1 MDILKN
7 LDLLS
12 VGTAIAGIG
21 VLGFAVFLNNI
32 KSITNRSF
40 LFFSILTIFWG
51 ISNYFN
57 YQTSST
63 EITLWFLRSHLFIS
77 VWHAFFFFQL
87 TYIFPKETMV
97 FNKKYKY
104 LLLPFVA
111 VVSILTLTPL
121 VFVGISK
128 LNSIGNVS
136 VAERGPGIL
145 LFIITTAGLILSGI
159 SLLIIK
165 NIKSKGLE
173 RKQYKFVLLGASLT
187 FILLILF
194 NLLLP
199 AVFNN
204 VSFIPLGALFLLPFI
219 IFTFYSIYKHKLF
232 NIKIIATTVLIFLLA
247 TVTFAEVI
255 LAGDNITLLLFRSV
269 VFILVLLFGIFL
281 IRGVLREVEQ
291 REKIE
296 NLATQLAVTNDE
308 LKSTNEKLKEL
319 DKLKTEFVSMA
330 THQLRSPLTAIKG
343 YASMLLEN
351 SFGPVETKARGAVEI
366 IFQSSQKLVQV
377 IEDFLNITR
386 IDLGTMKYEKI
397 QFDFG
402 ALVNNVVTELKPNI
416 EKRGLKFS
424 LEIAPKTN
432 FNLVGDSGK
441 LSQVISNLIDNA
453 IKYTPPLSTSGEP
466 GTIRISLD
474 RAKGK
479 VRLTV
484 ADNGAGIPAAT
495 IPKLFQKFIRADDAG
510 KLNITG
516 TGLGLY
522 VAKQIMEAHN
532 GKIWAESDGTGRGSR
547 FIVEV

>member
-1 MDILKN
+1 MSPRRKKINIL
-7 LDLLS
+7 
-12 VGTAIAGIG
+12 
-21 VLGFAVFLNNI
+21 
-32 KSITNRSF
+32 
-40 LFFSILTIFWG
+40 
-51 ISNYFN
+51 
-57 YQTSST
+57 
-63 EITLWFLRSHLFIS
+63 
-77 VWHAFFFFQL
+77 VW
-87 TYIFPKETMV
+87 
-97 FNKKYKY
+97 
-104 LLLPFVA
+104 A
-111 VVSILTLTPL
+111 VV
-121 VFVGISK
+121 
-128 LNSIGNVS
+128 IGSAVVI
-136 VAERGPGIL
+136 VA
-145 LFIITTAGLILSGI
+145 
-159 SLLIIK
+159 
-165 NIKSKGLE
+165 
-173 RKQYKFVLLGASLT
+173 
-187 FILLILF
+187 
-194 NLLLP
+194 
-199 AVFNN
+199 
-204 VSFIPLGALFLLPFI
+204 VSFILYQHTVNLLTANLRQRIESIARSAAPSFNPKDVEELQVEYDWQKPAWGRVVNQLLAVEQNNKDILFAYIFRKKTDQLSMEFVADSHSINPYANTDNDPSNDVDANRDGIIEPDGPDYLQWPGQDYEDPPEGTFRAYGVGPTTSKDLYEDSFGRVITGYAPIVSNGQTIAVLAFDLKADDFFTITHQTLYPFLSFILFLILIIFSLFYFI
-219 IFTFYSIYKHKLF
+219 IRMSKKQLQ
-232 NIKIIATTVLIFLLA
+232 K
-247 TVTFAEVI
+247 EV
-255 LAGDNITLLLFRSV
+255 A
-269 VFILVLLFGIFL
+269 
-281 IRGVLREVEQ
+281 Q

-296 NLATQLAVTNDE
+296 GLAGELSKANDK
-308 LKSTNEKLKEL
+308 LWVANEKLSEL
-319 DKLKTEFVSMA
+319 DKMKTEFVSMA

-532 GKIWAESDGTGRGSR
+532 GKIWAEADGTGRGSR

>member
-1 MDILKN
+1 M
-7 LDLLS
+7 
-12 VGTAIAGIG
+12 
-21 VLGFAVFLNNI
+21 
-32 KSITNRSF
+32 
-40 LFFSILTIFWG
+40 
-51 ISNYFN
+51 
-57 YQTSST
+57 
-63 EITLWFLRSHLFIS
+63 
-77 VWHAFFFFQL
+77 
-87 TYIFPKETMV
+87 
-97 FNKKYKY
+97 
-104 LLLPFVA
+104 
-111 VVSILTLTPL
+111 
-121 VFVGISK
+121 
-128 LNSIGNVS
+128 
-136 VAERGPGIL
+136 
-145 LFIITTAGLILSGI
+145 
-159 SLLIIK
+159 
-165 NIKSKGLE
+165 
-173 RKQYKFVLLGASLT
+173 
-187 FILLILF
+187 
-194 NLLLP
+194 
-199 AVFNN
+199 
-204 VSFIPLGALFLLPFI
+204 
-219 IFTFYSIYKHKLF
+219 
-232 NIKIIATTVLIFLLA
+232 
-247 TVTFAEVI
+247 
-255 LAGDNITLLLFRSV
+255 AGDNITLLLFRSV